1 MQTLFD
7 GFARPMHGY
16 AHAPLRDRKDAGEK
30 LAQRLKAYAGR
41 EDVVV
46 VALPRG
52 GVPVAY
58 EIATGLG
65 VPLDILVVRKLG
77 VPGQE
82 ELAMGAIASSG
93 GRVLNREIV
102 DTLMISDE
110 VIEAESAREQQ
121 EITRRLRA
129 YRGDKPPLNVQE
141 KTVILTDDGVATG
154 ATLRA
159 ALAALRMQQPAKII
173 VAVGVAPP
181 ETYREI
187 IEEADELVCLYKPDP
202 FIAVGIWFADFSPT
216 TDEEVRMRLS
226 LAEIRLRNTKT
237 GKADGKEDERVS
249 RYGS

>member
-7 GFARPMHGY
+7 GFARSIHGH

-30 LAQRLKAYAGR
+30 LVQRLNAYAGR

-46 VALPRG
+46 VGLPRG

-58 EIATGLG
+58 EIAAGLG

-102 DTLMISDE
+102 DTLLISDE
-110 VIEAESAREQQ
+110 VIEAASAREQQ

-129 YRGDKPPLNVQE
+129 YRGDKPPLNVQG

-154 ATLRA
+154 ATLAA

-181 ETYREI
+181 ESCQEI
-187 IEEADELVCLYKPDP
+187 AKDADELICLYQPDP

-216 TDEEVRMRLS
+216 TDEEVRTLLAQAEFRLH
-226 LAEIRLRNTKT
+226 NTK
-237 GKADGKEDERVS
+237 ASRVDRKEDERANE
-249 RYGS
+249 